1 MNCRSLIS
9 LFLICVCFT
18 GVAHAFN
25 SCSARKMWD
34 AYNEMKRVQ
43 CKNCDRYFHCMGNYN
58 AVYSCSGSMDDKKAT
73 AKQISDVREWAI
85 FGGGADSAG
94 DQEANLFGRNGG
106 SCASRY
112 LKNVRC
118 AYNPATKQCK
128 W

>member
-1 MNCRSLIS
+1 
-9 LFLICVCFT
+9 
-18 GVAHAFN
+18 
-25 SCSARKMWD
+25 
-34 AYNEMKRVQ
+34 
-43 CKNCDRYFHCMGNYN
+43 MGNYN

-73 AKQISDVREWAI
+73 AKQISDTREWAI

-128 W
+128 WWTVVNGATYYIIVVLTNLLCQ